1 MDTTVLRWFPPLRAA
16 WAFEGEQA
24 EVPITGENEKRALWG
39 ALNLCTAHRILA
51 RSKRQ
56 RQEDFMAFLR
66 RLRRAY
72 SNPPILLLLDQ
83 AGAHT
88 ATQSQAL
95 AEQLGI
101 TLLFLP
107 AKSPELN
114 PMDQLWRPLK
124 QNVAANR
131 QYTTVDTEAAAAEAW
146 IQALSPTETL
156 RKAGVLAEGFW
167 LRDLLTNFWLPT

>member
-24 EVPITGENEKRALWG
+24 TVPITGENDKRALWG
-39 ALNLCTAHRILA
+39 ALNLRTAHRILA

-56 RQEDFMAFLR
+56 RQEDFMNFLR

-72 SNPPILLLLDQ
+72 PGRPLLLLLDQ

-88 ATQSQAL
+88 ALKSRAL
-95 AEQLGI
+95 AERLDI

-114 PMDQLWRPLK
+114 PVDHLWRSLK

-131 QYTTVDTEAAAAEAW
+131 QYATVDSEAAAAEAW
-146 IQALSPTETL
+146 VRTLSPTETL